1 MKLFKRLISAMVA
14 ATMIASMYT
23 VVQAEASANGE
34 VLSSYTFD
42 DLSALPAVKGKTST
56 ASLYSESNNKMFRHT
71 GDGGWEKCWFKPTD
85 LATNV
90 RNFWNDT
97 TVPRNLVVDFDMR
110 ISAKSKFFVFLGA
123 EEGI

>member
-23 VVQAEASANGE
+23 VVQAETSANGE
-34 VLSSYTFD
+34 ILSSYTFD

-90 RNFWNDT
+90 
-97 TVPRNLVVDFDMR
+97 
-110 ISAKSKFFVFLGA
+110 
-123 EEGI
+123 GIFGMILPFPEILLLILI